1 MLLKITCIS
10 IIRTI
15 IHYSPWGSRLSFN
28 YEEWQVIILS
38 ILYGQIKTRLTETY
52 QKWWNLQ
59 MGINLRTWDLQTWV
73 ELERLNYIS
82 LVSIVR
88 ADHYQCC
95 PDISAQFGSFLLGVL
110 LFCPAACILF
120 FLRIFHIS
128 TIVVPSSLFVFYTS
142 FHLCGGIFTAGTH
155 FVVIQTDLALFTHCP
170 RLFQSHMEVGKL
182 EIRSRLGVRY
192 KRGGSTGFNHST
204 WKWIL

>member
-1 MLLKITCIS
+1 MTCIS

-15 IHYSPWGSRLSFN
+15 IHYSPWGSRLSSN
-28 YEEWQVIILS
+28 YEEWQIIILS
-38 ILYGQIKTRLTETY
+38 ILYGQIKTKLTETY

-88 ADHYQCC
+88 ADHYQWC
-95 PDISAQFGSFLLGVL
+95 PDISAQFCSFLLGVL

-128 TIVVPSSLFVFYTS
+128 TIVLPSSLFVFYTS

-155 FVVIQTDLALFTHCP
+155 FVVIRTDLALFNHCP
-170 RLFQSHMEVGKL
+170 GLFQSQMEVGGL
-182 EIRSRLGVRY
+182 GMRTRLGVRC
-192 KRGGSTGFNHST
+192 KRGGLTGLNHSA